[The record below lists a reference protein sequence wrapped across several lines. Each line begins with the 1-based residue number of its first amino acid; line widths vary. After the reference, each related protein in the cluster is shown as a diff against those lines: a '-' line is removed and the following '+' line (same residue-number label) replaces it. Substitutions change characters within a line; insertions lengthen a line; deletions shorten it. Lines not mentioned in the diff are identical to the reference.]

1 MTLQFDDGRPIYI
14 QIAESIEDSILSGAY
29 PEETQVPSTTEF
41 SAICRINPA
50 TVLKGFNLLVE
61 RQILYKKRGLGMF
74 VTKGATEKIAATRK
88 QDFLESYVKPL
99 AAEAQKLG
107 LGAEEI
113 AEMVKRCLNNG
124 K

>member
-1 MTLQFDDGRPIYI
+1 MAFALDDSRPIYI
-14 QIAESIEDSILSGAY
+14 QIAEQIEDAILSGAY
-29 PEETQVPSTTEF
+29 PEESQIPSTTEF

-74 VTKGATEKIAATRK
+74 VSPGAITATRK
-88 QDFLESYVKPL
+88 ERFYESFVRPL
-99 AAEAQKLG
+99 AAEAHKLG
-107 LGAEEI
+107 LREEDLTQMI
-113 AEMVKRCLNNG
+113 KRCYTDG